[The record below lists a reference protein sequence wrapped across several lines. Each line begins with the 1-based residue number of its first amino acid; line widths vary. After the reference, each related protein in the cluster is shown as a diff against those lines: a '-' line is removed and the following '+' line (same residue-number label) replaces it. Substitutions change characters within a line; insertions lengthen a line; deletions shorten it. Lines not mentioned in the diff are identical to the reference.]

1 MVKKHETDST
11 IFTVPVERFSE
22 FFASCVNTV
31 SSLIELDELFNDFLD
46 KNIEEDELFDALDDL
61 SLDSDAI
68 YFIAKSFSSINISRN
83 KYLANTA
90 ELLKVFEDNVY
101 KIVSVG
107 RDPDKGDVLILQKEL
122 KRVVGGLVY
131 FVLQDFEIEDTLEGI
146 ASGGE
151 YSIDEVF
158 DGYLKANSLSVEEF
172 AETFNQYYQTYKF
185 KLEVFDEHPELEEA
199 FEKVVGPD
207 YNLIPEGILTVELVE
222 QIINGEIGVDTLI
235 PSDEED

>member
-1 MVKKHETDST
+1 M
-11 IFTVPVERFSE
+11 
-22 FFASCVNTV
+22 
-31 SSLIELDELFNDFLD
+31 
-46 KNIEEDELFDALDDL
+46 
-61 SLDSDAI
+61 
-68 YFIAKSFSSINISRN
+68 
-83 KYLANTA
+83 
-90 ELLKVFEDNVY
+90 
-101 KIVSVG
+101 
-107 RDPDKGDVLILQKEL
+107 
-122 KRVVGGLVY
+122 VY